1 MPFPYTPTLPA
12 GRFNDNVPHI
22 PVSGL
27 ITPPDSPIEEFIPRC
42 EKRVD
47 SSIHITSTSSG
58 IIVGGGNVYPVG
70 QIRGMATELECAR
83 DNGEFPNTT
92 ASTMDTQAVI
102 EDYERLMRLRQSRG
116 NLSLPAPESY
126 KQLRVEIAR
135 RIMDR
140 DASQEDTKTDAEAA
154 RRVSSYLR
162 SVQQEQR
169 YFDAANTMLQRRG
182 VSNPTQLDLDNVSE
196 ELCSI
201 VEQTIEQTISDA
213 TGPLR
218 LNVGNLH
225 NETADFKDQN
235 NALGRQIDM
244 HYRVLEQQTRTNSA
258 LLSMFEPQSKNIQAT
273 TAQLT
278 MATKNIQATTA
289 QLTTATKNIQASER
303 QLAMA
308 TKNSQAMEDQLAVAT
323 GLTNVLSQVV
333 MNLPGAI
340 NQVVYTA
347 VQHQTQDSFKD
358 ILEAQRKVILDL
370 EMRSRKIQA
379 LAREVEASR
388 IQMAGR
394 GQDFGP
400 RSQRLG
406 RKGKG
411 KMRNM
416 VNRVFGSQR

>member
-1 MPFPYTPTLPA
+1 MPFPYTPTLPT
-12 GRFNDNVPHI
+12 GRFNDNVPHV

-42 EKRVD
+42 EKKHAE
-47 SSIHITSTSSG
+47 SSIHVAASG
-58 IIVGGGNVYPVG
+58 PSIIIECGTAYPVG
-70 QIRGMATELECAR
+70 QIRVMATELQFAR

-92 ASTMDTQAVI
+92 ASAMDTRAII

-116 NLSLPAPESY
+116 NQSLPASEAY

-135 RIMDR
+135 RILER
-140 DASQEDTKTDAEAA
+140 DASHDDTKTDAEAA

-258 LLSMFEPQSKNIQAT
+258 LLSMFEPQSRNISMT
-273 TAQLT
+273 TE
-278 MATKNIQATTA
+278 NIQATTA

-303 QLAMA
+303 QLAIS
-308 TKNSQAMEDQLAVAT
+308 TKNSQAMEDQLAVAA

-358 ILEAQRKVILDL
+358 ILEAQQKVILDL

-379 LAREVEASR
+379 MAREVEASR
-388 IQMAGR
+388 LQMAGR

-406 RKGKG
+406 RKSKG

-416 VNRVFGSQR
+416 VDRVFGSQR

>member
-1 MPFPYTPTLPA
+1 MPFPHTPTLPA
-12 GRFNDNVPHI
+12 GHFKDNVPHI

-27 ITPPDSPIEEFIPRC
+27 ITPPDSPIEEFIPRGE
-42 EKRVD
+42 EKHAE
-47 SSIHITSTSSG
+47 SSNHVAASGPG
-58 IIVGGGNVYPVG
+58 IIIECGTAYPVS
-70 QIRGMATELECAR
+70 QIRGMATALQCAR
-83 DNGEFPNTT
+83 DNGEFPTTT
-92 ASTMDTQAVI
+92 ASAMDTQAVI
-102 EDYERLMRLRQSRG
+102 EDYERLMLLRQSRG

-135 RIMDR
+135 RILDR
-140 DASQEDTKTDAEAA
+140 DASHDDTKTDAEAA

-201 VEQTIEQTISDA
+201 VEQTIEQTLSDA

-225 NETADFKDQN
+225 NENADFRDQN

-258 LLSMFEPQSKNIQAT
+258 LLSMFEPQSKNITLAT
-273 TAQLT
+273 E
-278 MATKNIQATTA
+278 NIRATTA
-289 QLTTATKNIQASER
+289 QLTTATKNMRASER

-308 TKNSQAMEDQLAVAT
+308 TKNSQAMEEQLAVAA
-323 GLTNVLSQVV
+323 GLSDVLSQVV

-358 ILEAQRKVILDL
+358 ILEAQQKVILDL
-370 EMRSRKIQA
+370 ETRSRKIQA

-388 IQMAGR
+388 IQMAGQA
-394 GQDFGP
+394 QDCGP

-406 RKGKG
+406 QKSKG
-411 KMRNM
+411 KMRNI

>member
-1 MPFPYTPTLPA
+1 MPFPHTPTLPA
-12 GRFNDNVPHI
+12 GRFKDNVPHI

-47 SSIHITSTSSG
+47 SSVHITSTSSG
-58 IIVGGGNVYPVG
+58 IIVGGSNVYPVG
-70 QIRGMATELECAR
+70 QIRGMATALECAR

-102 EDYERLMRLRQSRG
+102 EDYERLMLLRQSRG

-135 RIMDR
+135 RILDR
-140 DASQEDTKTDAEAA
+140 DASHDDTKTDAEAA

-182 VSNPTQLDLDNVSE
+182 VSNPTQLDVDNVSE
-196 ELCSI
+196 DLCSI

-218 LNVGNLH
+218 LNVGNFH
-225 NETADFKDQN
+225 NENADFRDQN

-258 LLSMFEPQSKNIQAT
+258 LLSMFEPQSKNITLAT
-273 TAQLT
+273 E
-278 MATKNIQATTA
+278 NIQATTA
-289 QLTTATKNIQASER
+289 QLTTATKNIRASER
-303 QLAMA
+303 QLAIA
-308 TKNSQAMEDQLAVAT
+308 TKNSQAMEDQLAVAA
-323 GLTNVLSQVV
+323 GLTNFLSQVV

-358 ILEAQRKVILDL
+358 ILEAQQKVILDL
-370 EMRSRKIQA
+370 ETRSRKVQA

-388 IQMAGR
+388 VQMAGR

-406 RKGKG
+406 RKSKG

>member
-1 MPFPYTPTLPA
+1 MPFPHTPTLPA
-12 GRFNDNVPHI
+12 GHFKENIPHI

-42 EKRVD
+42 EKKHAD
-47 SSIHITSTSSG
+47 SSIHVAASG
-58 IIVGGGNVYPVG
+58 PSIVIECGTAYPVS
-70 QIRGMATELECAR
+70 QIRVMATELECAR
-83 DNGEFPNTT
+83 DNGEFPSTT
-92 ASTMDTQAVI
+92 ASAMDTQAVI
-102 EDYERLMRLRQSRG
+102 EDYGRLMRLRQSRG
-116 NLSLPAPESY
+116 NQSLPAPESY

-135 RIMDR
+135 RIKDR

-225 NETADFKDQN
+225 NENADFRDQN

-258 LLSMFEPQSKNIQAT
+258 LLSMFEPQSKNIT
-273 TAQLT
+273 
-278 MATKNIQATTA
+278 
-289 QLTTATKNIQASER
+289 LTTENIQASER
-303 QLAMA
+303 QLAIA
-308 TKNSQAMEDQLAVAT
+308 TKNSQAMEEQLTVAA

-358 ILEAQRKVILDL
+358 ILEAQQKVILDL
-370 EMRSRKIQA
+370 ETRSRKIQA

-394 GQDFGP
+394 GQDLGA

-406 RKGKG
+406 RKSKG